1 MTAPPGRYTIVTN
14 EGGITMTEA
23 ALAALMERLNGVM
36 VLAIVSIGLNM
47 LMTGLVIAALIMAV
61 IYFARRSRRGED

>member
-1 MTAPPGRYTIVTN
+1 
-14 EGGITMTEA
+14 MTEA
-23 ALAALMERLNGVM
+23 DLAALMERLNGVM

>member
-1 MTAPPGRYTIVTN
+1 
-14 EGGITMTEA
+14 MTEA
-23 ALAALMERLNGVM
+23 AIVALAERMNGVM

-47 LMTGLVIAALIMAV
+47 LMTGLVIAALIMAI